1 MTLEGRISV
10 RPDQVTMAGDLIR
23 VHYKAPER
31 RQYADTLVMDKTQ
44 TINYKQ

>member
-10 RPDQVTMAGDLIR
+10 RPDQVTIAGDLIR

-31 RQYADTLVMDKTQ
+31 IQYANTLAMDK
-44 TINYKQ
+44 NKNH